1 MIKKC
6 RLLVYAIIT
15 RLSLFILD
23 FDFLQEIIN
32 NNLEKYNVFKVVK
45 KYMDENKKILNHEY
59 INELEK
65 LFENNF
71 NSLFI

>member
-23 FDFLQEIIN
+23 FDFFQEIIN